1 MRYSNDFGRIGR
13 FAPSALD
20 LDSEPPHAQAHTG
33 LARVALATGHMPD
46 RELILRLIQ
55 ARMAGQD
62 RSAADADMDMNVD
75 TDTDTD
81 TDMDMAAH
89 HPTRVPLEPILA
101 LIHAHPGMV
110 EHLEGIDLDGD
121 GIPDLPAGPP
131 PSDPAGRAWWR
142 EMTAR
147 RQQALTQAQTRRA
160 GRKQHNNQVVLA
172 TLKARDPLFDRVY
185 SRLDS
190 YVDSLPGK
198 VKRMYLDS
206 IERTP
211 GAFLELYAHLREHL
225 IAEVRN
231 IQAMARTQ
239 GQEGG
244 GESGPERVLVYASP
258 ADELADLKAR
268 SRAGKAGENDL
279 LRYIQ
284 LSMGDSQN

>member
-1 MRYSNDFGRIGR
+1 MRYPDDSGRFGRLAPSTVVLDAAPYSSQSYPDFGG
-13 FAPSALD
+13 
-20 LDSEPPHAQAHTG
+20 
-33 LARVALATGHMPD
+33 VALSAGHVPD

-55 ARMAGQD
+55 AQSAGQTHP
-62 RSAADADMDMNVD
+62 AAHADMDS
-75 TDTDTD
+75 
-81 TDMDMAAH
+81 DMALAAH

-101 LIHAHPGMV
+101 LINAHPGMV

-121 GIPDLPAGPP
+121 GIPDIPAGPP
-131 PSDPAGRAWWR
+131 PSDPAGRAWWQD
-142 EMTAR
+142 MTAR
-147 RQQALTQAQTRRA
+147 RQQALVQAQTRRA
-160 GRKQHNNQVVLA
+160 GRKQHNNQVMLA
-172 TLKARDPLFDRVY
+172 TLKARDPLFDKVY

-225 IAEVRN
+225 IAEVRK
-231 IQAMARTQ
+231 IQAMARTGSQ
-239 GQEGG
+239 DAG
-244 GESGPERVLVYASP
+244 GESGAQRVLVYASP
-258 ADELADLKAR
+258 ADEMAALKAR

-284 LSMGDSQN
+284 LSMGDPQD